1 MVKVKLCKYVFVVTS
16 TSYLT
21 IMQSGHLVEKSC
33 TISSEN
39 SAYVKKDSD
48 KVSTTVIHLSVMVW
62 LTCSSTHTFLANIT
76 FGRQKSAIQVEG
88 FLSDHL

>member
-21 IMQSGHLVEKSC
+21 IMQSGHLLVEKSC

-48 KVSTTVIHLSVMVW
+48 KVSTTVIHLSVM
-62 LTCSSTHTFLANIT
+62 LTCSSTHIFLANIT
-76 FGRQKSAIQVEG
+76 FGSQKYL
-88 FLSDHL
+88 FKLRDF